1 MLGAGKDCFL
11 YISASVVRSSTSCC
25 DIHDDIFYQRKS
37 VKISNGQEKKEKERK
52 RDVCSK
58 LQNGVGI
65 ANGNLIIYKGT

>member
-11 YISASVVRSSTSCC
+11 YILASVVRSSTSCC

-37 VKISNGQEKKEKERK
+37 VKISNGQEKKKRK

-65 ANGNLIIYKGT
+65 GNGNLIIYKGT